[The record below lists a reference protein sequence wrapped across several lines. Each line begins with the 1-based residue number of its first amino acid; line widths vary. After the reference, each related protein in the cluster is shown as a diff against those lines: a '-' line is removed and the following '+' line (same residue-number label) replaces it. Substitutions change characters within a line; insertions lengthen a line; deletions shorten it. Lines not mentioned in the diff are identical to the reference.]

1 MPSTYRRTTVVPLP
15 WLVGA
20 VLGVAVSLTPWA
32 TRPTHAQGIGPTTG
46 GLVAGSLAG
55 TAISAG
61 LLTVSARNGTYLWNP
76 KDLLGSRGAPI
87 LLGALGGG
95 LEGALASDRLGP
107 AVALS
112 AMAGLGGA
120 GIGYILGRNVWDDG
134 QDGWAGALIG
144 GGAGTLI
151 GWAAGTIMGGDET
164 YEIAATQLF
173 AFTIPV
179 SPSGSG
185 R

>member
-1 MPSTYRRTTVVPLP
+1 MGSTRLHSTVVPPP
-15 WLVGA
+15 WLFGA

-32 TRPTHAQGIGPTTG
+32 TRPIHAQGIGPTAG
-46 GLVAGSLAG
+46 GFIAGSVAG

-61 LLTVSARNGTYLWNP
+61 LMTVSAQKGTYMWNP
-76 KDLLGSRGAPI
+76 GDLLGWRGAPI
-87 LLGALGGG
+87 LVGALGGG
-95 LEGALASDRLGP
+95 IEGAVASDRLGP
-107 AVALS
+107 AVVLS

-144 GGAGTLI
+144 GGAGALI
-151 GWAAGTIMGGDET
+151 GWAAGTIMGDGQT
-164 YEIAATQLF
+164 YEIAATPLF
-173 AFTIPV
+173 ALTIPV
-179 SPSGSG
+179 GRSGPG